1 MLEALVAGEVDP
13 AVLAQLAKGRLREKL
28 PQLEQA
34 LAGTVGAHHRL
45 LIARQLAHIDFLD
58 EAIAPVSDEV
68 AARLEAAEAAIERL
82 DTIPGGGRR
91 TAEVMVAEVGVDVS
105 RFPTAGHLPACAPAT
120 TRAPA
125 DAALAR
131 RAREVHGCARP
142 WSRRPKPRAGP
153 SRPTWARRSGAAGAQ
168 EGGPSPSATRSSS
181 SPPTWCS
188 VGRTMRNSARTTSTT
203 ETVSASSVGWSDDSN
218 AAATRSL
225 WSPSQPSRG

>member
-105 RFPTAGHLPACAPAT
+105 RFPTAGHLAAWAGLCPGNNESAGRRRT
-120 TRAPA
+120 GKTRKGSPWLR
-125 DAALAR
+125 AALVEA
-131 RAREVHGCARP
+131 AQ
-142 WSRRPKPRAGP
+142 
-153 SRPTWARRSGAAGAQ
+153 AAG
-168 EGGPSPSATRSSS
+168 
-181 SPPTWCS
+181 
-188 VGRTMRNSARTTSTT
+188 RTKQTYLGA
-203 ETVSASSVGWSDDSN
+203 
-218 AAATRSL
+218 
-225 WSPSQPSRG
+225 P